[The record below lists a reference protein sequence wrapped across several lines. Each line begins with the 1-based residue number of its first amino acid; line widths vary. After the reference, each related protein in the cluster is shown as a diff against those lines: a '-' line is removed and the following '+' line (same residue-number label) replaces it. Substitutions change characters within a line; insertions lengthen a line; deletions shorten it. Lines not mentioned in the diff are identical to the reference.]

1 MFEFKES
8 IFDVFVVLIIIF
20 VNHANVSTLVNAM
33 TTKKTKTKT
42 KNIFLKVNICSEL
55 KNRLER

>member
-33 TTKKTKTKT
+33 TTKKTKTK
-42 KNIFLKVNICSEL
+42 NIFLKVNICSEL